1 MNGTR
6 RPLTF
11 HLSEA
16 HSFWCFEGPSV
27 FTGIQDF
34 GMLAFIVLDD
44 IKVWKENKDKNQQCI
59 WNQFWTP
66 TMT

>member
-27 FTGIQDF
+27 FTGLQDF

-44 IKVWKENKDKNQQCI
+44 IKVWKQNKDKNQLCI
-59 WNQFWTP
+59 WNEFWTP